1 MWYLIIKKGKST
13 SRKEITTMFKIVAT
27 TRKGNLKKVLRCNL
41 SYEDAKRFLRDADWF
56 HVDHLGRTYDLTME
70 AM

>member
-1 MWYLIIKKGKST
+1 
-13 SRKEITTMFKIVAT
+13 MFKIVAT
-27 TRKGNLKKVLRCNL
+27 TRKGNLKKVLRYNL